1 MCIPV
6 TDAGFVLGVTVAE
19 QLRTFR
25 GSLFRLERHLSRL
38 NRSLEIVGVQLGL
51 GRQQLVDAAHEL
63 VRHNH
68 RLLADGD
75 DLGLSIFVTPGPYS
89 TFVPQGGQPTVG
101 MHTYPLPFRIWERKY
116 QTGQTLLVTDVQQV
130 PEECWPAEL
139 KCRSRMHYYLA
150 DHRAAEIDP
159 QARALLTDRDGF
171 VIEASTANLVL
182 WRPHEGLISPPEEK
196 ILPGV
201 SVSVLR
207 ELAEGLGWNFVHRP
221 IRPEDVVQSDEAF
234 LTSTSPCI
242 IPVTRVQGRPLG
254 TGQPGPVFGQLLQA
268 WNGLVGL
275 DIVGQAQQF
284 AAR

>member
-1 MCIPV
+1 
-6 TDAGFVLGVTVAE
+6 
-19 QLRTFR
+19 
-25 GSLFRLERHLSRL
+25 
-38 NRSLEIVGVQLGL
+38 
-51 GRQQLVDAAHEL
+51 
-63 VRHNH
+63 
-68 RLLADGD
+68 
-75 DLGLSIFVTPGPYS
+75 
-89 TFVPQGGQPTVG
+89 
-101 MHTYPLPFRIWERKY
+101 
-116 QTGQTLLVTDVQQV
+116 
-130 PEECWPAEL
+130 
-139 KCRSRMHYYLA
+139 
-150 DHRAAEIDP
+150 
-159 QARALLTDRDGF
+159 